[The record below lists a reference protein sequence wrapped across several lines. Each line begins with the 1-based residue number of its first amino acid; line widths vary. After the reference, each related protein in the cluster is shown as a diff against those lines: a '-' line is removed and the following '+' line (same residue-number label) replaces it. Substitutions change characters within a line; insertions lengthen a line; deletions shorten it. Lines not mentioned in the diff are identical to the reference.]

1 MKKILFFFC
10 FALLLHD
17 AIKAQDSITQE
28 QSEDL
33 SAIFDSI
40 DQTMIYQHGKI
51 NLPGG
56 FATIDV
62 PAGYKY
68 LDAPQAEKVLVDY
81 WGNPKYDNMT
91 LGMLL
96 PEAGGVMSAGGYA
109 FNLEFDEMGF
119 VKDDDADDIDY
130 DDLLKD
136 LQNEMVEGNET
147 RIAEG
152 YEPIEFVGWA
162 SAPYYDNDRKILH
175 WAKEIKFGE
184 SEDHTLNYNI
194 RVLGRKGVLILN
206 AIAIMNELQAVK
218 TDVPKVLD
226 VVKFT
231 PGNTYADFK
240 PGVDNVAAWTIGGL
254 VAGKVLAKVGFFA
267 IILKFGKVI
276 ILALIGGFAVFKKYV
291 MAWFNGRKKKEDN
304 ITPEVNGQD
313 LV

>member
-40 DQTMIYQHGKI
+40 DQTMVYQHGKI

-96 PEAGGVMSAGGYA
+96 PEDGGVMSAGGYA

-136 LQNEMVEGNET
+136 LQKEMVEGNET

-184 SEDHTLNYNI
+184 SDDHTLNYNI

-206 AIAIMNELQAVK
+206 AIASMNELQAVK

-304 ITPEVNGQD
+304 ITPEVSEQD